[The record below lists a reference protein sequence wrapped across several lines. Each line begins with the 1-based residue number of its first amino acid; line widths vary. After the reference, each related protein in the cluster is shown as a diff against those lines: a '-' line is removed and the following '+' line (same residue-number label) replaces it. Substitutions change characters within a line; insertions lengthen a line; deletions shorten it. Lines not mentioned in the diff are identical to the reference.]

1 MKVATEICSAKIAER
16 IGHLPDATMR
26 DMLNWLRIT
35 KGLPDGVIAEAA
47 ELCGIHP
54 KYAFRGIWED
64 YPEVSYSYLWHM
76 HWMTKLDSRG
86 AK

>member
-1 MKVATEICSAKIAER
+1 MKAEEIANRIAR
-16 IGHLPDATMR
+16 LPWNVQR

-54 KYAFRGIWED
+54 KYAFRGIWDD
-64 YPEVSYSYLWHM
+64 YPEVPYSYLWHM
-76 HWMTKLDSRG
+76 HWMEEIT
-86 AK
+86 APPA